1 MTNFNEQN
9 QALSNCERKD
19 DLVSF
24 LYDELTAPARAQ
36 FERHLPD
43 CDSCR
48 DEARAFG
55 RIRDELSTWQV
66 GFAPRTEVVLPRR
79 KMDVLRELIGLFPVW
94 VRGAAL
100 AGTAAALVLMALAAT
115 DARINFKSGEI
126 AFGRKAPGNSSGIMP
141 RPASTADIEKIVQN
155 AVAKERASWQADYQA
170 QTASLKQE
178 LHVYYQTQLAA
189 AASVQEAKFKATQ
202 AALKAEIR
210 KANQQHRQ
218 GSSIRSF
225 FATNDAPDPLGDTR

>member
-1 MTNFNEQN
+1 MTNFNEQT

-24 LYDELTAPARAQ
+24 LYDELTTPARVQ
-36 FERHLPD
+36 FERHLQD

-55 RIRDELSTWQV
+55 RVRDELSTWQV

-79 KMDVLRELIGLFPVW
+79 KMDVWRELIGLFPVW
-94 VRGAAL
+94 VRAAAL
-100 AGTAAALVLMALAAT
+100 AGAAAALMLMTLAAT
-115 DARINFKSGEI
+115 AARINFKSGEI
-126 AFGRKAPGNSSGIMP
+126 AFGQQAAGNSSGITL
-141 RPASTADIEKIVQN
+141 RAASTADIETIVQN
-155 AVAKERASWQADYQA
+155 AVAKEHARWQADYQA
-170 QTASLKQE
+170 QTARLKQE
-178 LHVYYQTQLAA
+178 MHAHYQAQLAA
-189 AASVQEAKFKATQ
+189 AIAQEAKFKTTQ

-218 GSSIRSF
+218 GPSIRSF
-225 FATNDAPDPLGDTR
+225 FATNDVPDPLGDTR